1 MTNAEQALWKSLRM
15 RQMAEA
21 KFRRQQPIGPYIVDF
36 VSFGSRLVVEA
47 DGGQHAQQADSDAKR
62 TAWLEGQGFR
72 VLRFWDHEILQT
84 PDAVKR
90 VIWEA
95 LTPPPQSSP
104 TRGEEAKM
112 STPSPFGKKDS
123 KISTL
128 SPSGRKKESKTGV
141 PSPLAGHSC

>member
-1 MTNAEQALWKSLRM
+1 MTDAEQALWKSLRM

-36 VSFGSRLVVEA
+36 VSFGSSLVVEA
-47 DGGQHAQQADSDAKR
+47 DGGQHTRQADYDAKR

-72 VLRFWDHEILQT
+72 VLRFWDHEVLQA

-104 TRGEEAKM
+104 TRGEEVGEGGL
-112 STPSPFGKKDS
+112 PSEGRWASGVRGRIPKW
-123 KISTL
+123 ISL
-128 SPSGRKKESKTGV
+128 PPTG
-141 PSPLAGHSC
+141 